1 MTTPTTTVR
10 RRAQRPTT
18 ATPAATP
25 AAAVRPSV
33 PASVFS
39 RLEKPGTATHLK
51 GVLFGP
57 SKTGK
62 TVASVSGKGK
72 KLLVLTEPDGDLS
85 IVGRKDV
92 AVLKPA
98 NWKDMD
104 EIIRELHGSEREH
117 WEWVIF
123 DSVTFM
129 FEVIGAK
136 DILKTLSENR
146 DARRSYLNAGAAVNQ
161 LIHDA
166 VALPTN
172 VIFITQMR
180 IDEADEESGE
190 VPLDPEAGEY
200 NWTLAVT
207 PMVYKV
213 LAPAVSFLGRTY
225 KKVGYEGAQGKPRKK
240 VSQYW
245 TSFEDFGRS
254 PAGARFPVPEQV
266 QNLDLGKLLATVKGG
281 E

>member
-1 MTTPTTTVR
+1 MTTPTVSVK

-18 ATPAATP
+18 AAPATVP
-25 AAAVRPSV
+25 AAARPSV
-33 PASVFS
+33 PASVFTK
-39 RLEKPGTATHLK
+39 LEAPGQTTTLK

-62 TVASVSGKGK
+62 TVTSVSGPGK

-85 IVGRKDV
+85 IAGKKDISV
-92 AVLKPA
+92 IKPA
-98 NWKDMD
+98 NWREMD
-104 EIIRELHGSEREH
+104 EIIRELHGKEGKNWS
-117 WEWVIF
+117 WVIF

-166 VALPTN
+166 VALQTN

-180 IDEADEESGE
+180 IDEANEEAGE

-200 NWTLAVT
+200 NLTLAVT

-225 KKVGYEGAQGKPRKK
+225 KKVGYEGPQGKPKKK

-245 TSFEDFGRS
+245 VSFEDYGRS
-254 PAGARFPVPEQV
+254 PAGARFQVPEQV
-266 QNLDLGKLLATVKGG
+266 QNLNLGTLLATIKGG